1 MLQKFIVAQESVLE
15 QVEKELVEGKKMS
28 HWMWFIFPQ
37 LQGLGQ
43 SETSHY
49 YGLVD
54 LEEAKNYINHPL
66 LGPRLI
72 KCVNIMLKHKTGKPA
87 EILGEVDALK
97 FKSCLTLFCLA
108 SIGTGCHAVFDLAL
122 NKYFNGKKDIETV
135 NLLKLGKNRLS
146 SNQSI
151 QKSQ

>member
-1 MLQKFIVAQESVLE
+1 MLQKFIDAQESVLE

-72 KCVNIMLKHKTGKPA
+72 KCVNIMLKHKTDKPA
-87 EILGEVDALK
+87 EILGELDALK

-108 SIGTGCHAVFDLAL
+108 SMGTNFQAVFELAL
-122 NKYFNGKKDIETV
+122 NKYFNGKKDTKTL
-135 NLLKLGKNRLS
+135 NLLKMKK
-146 SNQSI
+146 QTKFKI
-151 QKSQ
+151 DV

>member
-1 MLQKFIVAQESVLE
+1 MLQKFIDAQESVLD

-43 SETSHY
+43 SETSNY

-87 EILGEVDALK
+87 EILGEVDVLK

-108 SIGTGCHAVFDLAL
+108 SKGTSFHAVFELAL
-122 NKYFNGKKDIETV
+122 TKYFNGKKDTKTL
-135 NLLKLGKNRLS
+135 NLLKMKK
-146 SNQSI
+146 QTKFKI
-151 QKSQ
+151 DV